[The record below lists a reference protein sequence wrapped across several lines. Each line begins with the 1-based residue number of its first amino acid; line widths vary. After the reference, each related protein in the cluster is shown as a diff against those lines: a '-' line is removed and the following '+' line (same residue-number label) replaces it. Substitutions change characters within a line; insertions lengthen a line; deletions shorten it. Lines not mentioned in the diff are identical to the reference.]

1 MRMRSSTA
9 SQIYQ
14 LLCGIYKV
22 RLLLCLGSRLRA
34 LHWLRI
40 QRRKALDDGSLD
52 QRRNVKPLTGS
63 ELTEIRCVHFIDPGT
78 DFNFVGSAYVWH
90 ATDSPAR
97 WAPDGAG
104 GLFSNFPV
112 PMLVPP

>member
-1 MRMRSSTA
+1 
-9 SQIYQ
+9 
-14 LLCGIYKV
+14 
-22 RLLLCLGSRLRA
+22 
-34 LHWLRI
+34 
-40 QRRKALDDGSLD
+40 
-52 QRRNVKPLTGS
+52 
-63 ELTEIRCVHFIDPGT
+63 LTEIRCVHFIDPGT